1 MESHQSFDEVLPTAA
16 KVDDAA
22 EDVCVTLVL
31 KLLKYSVNGDVDPS
45 ATSAITTR
53 YIQQFMSSELL
64 FNSTQNVNLFPG
76 WCHKVR

>member
-16 KVDDAA
+16 KVDDTA

-53 YIQQFMSSELL
+53 HIQQFMSSFRLIQL
-64 FNSTQNVNLFPG
+64 KMLIYFQ
-76 WCHKVR
+76 